1 MKLTVGDV
9 MTRAVVSVDRATP
22 FKEVAAILD
31 RYHVSAVPVLGDEG
45 LVGIVSEADLLN
57 RRGERADEVMSLRV
71 VTTRPSATL
80 TEAARAMRRS
90 EVKRLPVVDA
100 SGRMVGIVSRA
111 DLVKAL
117 LRSDADIRTEI
128 KEQVIEETL
137 WIDPA
142 QVDVHVEDGIVTL
155 GGQLETRS
163 LCHILVRMT
172 EGISGVVGV
181 HDELTY
187 RLDDT
192 HLAVEPPAGSLRY
205 SAEER

>member
-1 MKLTVGDV
+1 
-9 MTRAVVSVDRATP
+9 
-22 FKEVAAILD
+22 
-31 RYHVSAVPVLGDEG
+31 VPVLGDEG

-57 RRGERADEVMSLRV
+57 RRGERAEEVMSLRV

-90 EVKRLPVVDA
+90 QVKRLPVVDA
-100 SGRMVGIVSRA
+100 SGRLVGIVSRA
-111 DLVKAL
+111 DLLKAL
-117 LRSDADIRTEI
+117 LRSDADIGTEI

-142 QVDVHVEDGIVTL
+142 QVDVRVEDGIVTL
-155 GGQLETRS
+155 RGQLDTRS
-163 LCHILVRMT
+163 LCRILVRMT
-172 EGISGVVGV
+172 EAISGVVRV
-181 HDELTY
+181 HDQLSY

-192 HLAVEPPAGSLRY
+192 HLAVEAPAGSLQY